1 MWPCNSPSE
10 CTHERA
16 YIRANAH
23 SDMCVSMTVVS
34 VLHSPTLPHPTSP
47 LHCRLPLLL
56 QPYLHSVHNSPV
68 KCQAVYSDVRTD
80 IWQLIDKAGSLQNSV
95 THPARVKVSTHTH
108 THAHT
113 DTHARTCMH
122 THARTCT
129 HNTRTHMHA
138 HIRTPNTCPHTHAH
152 MHTHTHTHTRAH
164 THELTHCTV
173 VPCSSAEVAH

>member
-108 THAHT
+108 THTHT
-113 DTHARTCMH
+113 Q
-122 THARTCT
+122 
-129 HNTRTHMHA
+129 TRTHAHA
-138 HIRTPNTCPHTHAH
+138 CTHMHAH

-173 VPCSSAEVAH
+173 VLCTSAAVAH